1 MANIAVICDREFF
14 EPFDQRVYKEVCTMK
29 KAGHDIEII
38 TPHKS
43 TKEKIFEDIKCHCI
57 ASNGIPSSMAFKII
71 NKALNK
77 KYDLFYCHEL
87 DPLVYSTVLKGLT
100 KKPVI
105 WDCHEYLVPMKLE
118 LQGKLASILTDLA
131 IRFCAPKVDQIIT
144 VDNRLAKNLIKFGKV
159 AVIPNYPKLSDFN
172 LKFNKIKNNEIVAL
186 YVGSLTEKRGIKM
199 ILKSIKKVRI
209 KNNIKLRI
217 AGGFYDD
224 DLELWAKKYDKENNL
239 EIEWLGWVNYKE
251 LAPIIS
257 TSDFGLFMNQPGPR
271 YLKGLPTKIF
281 EYMLM
286 ELPVVSATGPL
297 LKALI
302 SRNKIGITVDST
314 NINSITKGIEKMIKL
329 NNWNEMGK
337 RGKQL
342 VSTRYCWEAK
352 EEKLLNIIS
361 KLTN

>member
-29 KAGHDIEII
+29 NAGHDIEII

-43 TKEKIFEDIKCHCI
+43 TKETIFEDIKCHCI
-57 ASNGIPSSMAFKII
+57 ASNGVPSSIAFKIL

-144 VDNRLAKNLIKFGKV
+144 VDNRLAKNLTRFGKV

-172 LKFNKIKNNEIVAL
+172 FKLNKKRNNEIIAL
-186 YVGSLTEKRGIKM
+186 YVGSLTERRGIKM
-199 ILKSIKKVRI
+199 ILKSIKKVKM

-217 AGGFYDD
+217 AGGFYDKE
-224 DLELWAKKYDKENNL
+224 LEFWAKKYDKENNL
-239 EIEWLGWVNYKE
+239 EIEWLGWVNYKK

-286 ELPVVSATGPL
+286 GLPVVSATGPL

-302 SRNKIGITVDST
+302 SRNKIGINVDST
-314 NINSITKGIEKMIKL
+314 DIDSITEGIENMIKL
-329 NNWNEMGK
+329 NDWEEMGK
-337 RGKQL
+337 RGKKL
-342 VSTRYCWEAK
+342 VSTKYCWEAK
-352 EEKLLNIIS
+352 EAKLLDIIM

>member
-14 EPFDQRVYKEVCTMK
+14 KPFDQRVYKEVCSMNR
-29 KAGHDIEII
+29 AGHNIENI
-38 TPHKS
+38 TPHVS
-43 TKEKIFEDIKCHCI
+43 TNEKIFEDIRCHCI
-57 ASNGIPSSMAFKII
+57 SSNGVPSSIALKIL
-71 NKALNK
+71 NKALSG

-87 DPLVYSTVLKGLT
+87 DPLIYSIVLKGLT

-118 LQGKLASILTDLA
+118 LQCKIASILTDLA

-144 VDNRLAKNLIKFGKV
+144 VDNSLARDLTRFGKV

-172 LKFNKIKNNEIVAL
+172 FKSDEKKNDEIVAL
-186 YVGSLTEKRGIKM
+186 YVGSITEKRGIKV
-199 ILKSIKKVRI
+199 ILKSIKKVRK
-209 KNNIKLRI
+209 KNKIKLRI

-239 EIEWLGWVNYKE
+239 EVEWLGWIDYKK

-286 ELPVVSATGPL
+286 GLPVISATGPL

-302 SRNKIGITVDST
+302 LRNKIGLTVDST
-314 NINSITKGIEKMIKL
+314 NIDSIAKGIEKMIKL
-329 NNWNEMGK
+329 NKWEEMGK
-337 RGKQL
+337 RGKKL
-342 VSTRYCWEAK
+342 VTTNYCWEAK
-352 EEKLLNIIS
+352 EEKLLNIIK